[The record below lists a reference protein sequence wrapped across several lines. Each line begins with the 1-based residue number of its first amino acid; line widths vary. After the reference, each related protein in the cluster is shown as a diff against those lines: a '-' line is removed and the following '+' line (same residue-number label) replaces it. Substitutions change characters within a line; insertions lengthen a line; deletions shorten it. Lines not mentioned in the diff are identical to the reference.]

1 VSKQNNYSV
10 MRHSAAHLL
19 AHAISELFPDVLF
32 TIGPATKEGFF
43 YDVLPK
49 NNFKESDLALLEEKM
64 HEIAKRSLQI
74 SHTAIDKKTAQKL
87 FAHNRFKL
95 ELIDGIEGETVGLA
109 KQGDFIDLCKGGH
122 VENTDQIKYFELTGL
137 SGSYWRAD
145 RNNQVLQRI
154 SGTAFLTQ
162 QDFDAHKQQRAQA
175 ELYDHRRLG
184 KILDLFSFQDEG
196 PGFPFY
202 HPKGKA
208 ILNILVDHLKKFLH
222 LYEYQEISTP
232 IMLSDDLWKR
242 SGHYDFYKE
251 HMYFSTVDE
260 QTYAVRPM
268 NCPGAILVY
277 QDRPRSYRELPLRL
291 AEFAL
296 DHRYELS
303 GAMHGLF
310 RARAFTQDDA
320 HIFCRSDLL
329 GNELQST
336 IRLWSDVWKKFD
348 FKDVFVKVATR
359 PEKALGAVELW
370 STAIQAL
377 EDALQQEGYRY
388 EIAPGE
394 GAFYGPKIEFHIK
407 DSMDRSWQCGTI
419 QVDFAQPENFNLSYI
434 ADNGMKERPVII
446 HRAIY
451 GSLERFF
458 AILLEHY
465 KGKLPFWLAP
475 IQISILTITDEQKA
489 YSRNLYKIL
498 HNSGVRVTLD
508 ESSDPIQGKIKTSVE
523 QAIPWALI
531 IGKREAEN
539 ETVSIRLADGTQKN
553 GLIMQALLDLIH
565 NHN

>member
-1 VSKQNNYSV
+1 

-32 TIGPATKEGFF
+32 TIGPATKDGFF

-49 NNFKESDLALLEEKM
+49 NNFKESDLAILQEKM
-64 HEIAKRSLQI
+64 HEIAQRSLPI
-74 SHTAIDKKTAQKL
+74 THTAIDKQTARTL
-87 FAHNRFKL
+87 FASNQFKL
-95 ELIDGIEGETVGLA
+95 ELIEGIEGETVGLA
-109 KQGDFIDLCKGGH
+109 QQGNFIDLCKGGH
-122 VENTDQIKYFELTGL
+122 VENTSQIKYFELTGI

-145 RNNQVLQRI
+145 RNNQALQRI

-162 QDFDAHKQQRAQA
+162 EDFDAYKQQRAQA
-175 ELYDHRRLG
+175 ELYDHRKLG
-184 KILDLFSFQDEG
+184 KQLDLFSFQDEG

-208 ILNILVDHLKKFLH
+208 ILNVLIDHLKKFLQ
-222 LYEYQEISTP
+222 LYEYQEITTP
-232 IMLSDDLWKR
+232 LMLSDDLWKR

-277 QDRPRSYRELPLRL
+277 NNRPRSYRELPLRL

-320 HIFCRSDLL
+320 HIFCRPELL
-329 GNELQST
+329 ACELQST
-336 IRLWSDVWKKFD
+336 IRLWSDVWKKFN

-359 PEKALGAVELW
+359 PEKALGSVELW
-370 STAIQAL
+370 NSAIQAL
-377 EDALQQEGYRY
+377 QDSLNHEGYRY
-388 EIAPGE
+388 EIAHGE
-394 GAFYGPKIEFHIK
+394 GAFYGPKIEFHIR
-407 DSMDRSWQCGTI
+407 DSMERSWQCGTI

-434 ADNGMKERPVII
+434 TENGTKERPVII

-465 KGKLPFWLAP
+465 KGKLPFWLSP
-475 IQISILTITDEQKA
+475 IQIAILSITDDQKEYA
-489 YSRNLYKIL
+489 RNIYKKL
-498 HNSGVRVTLD
+498 HNQGIRVMID
-508 ESSDPIQGKIKTSVE
+508 ESSDPIQGKIKTAIE
-523 QAIPWALI
+523 QAIPWSI
-531 IGKREAEN
+531 IVGKREAEN
-539 ETVSIRLADGTQKN
+539 ETVSIRMADGTQKN
-553 GLIMQALLDLIH
+553 GLTLQSLSDLIN

>member
-1 VSKQNNYSV
+1 

-19 AHAISELFPDVLF
+19 AHAISELYPDVLF
-32 TIGPATKEGFF
+32 TIGPATKDGFF

-49 NNFKESDLALLEEKM
+49 NNFKESDLPLLQEKM
-64 HEIAKRSLQI
+64 HEIAQKSLPI
-74 SHTAIDKKTAQKL
+74 THTAIDKETAKKL
-87 FAHNRFKL
+87 FAKNPFKL
-95 ELIDGIEGETVGLA
+95 ELIEGIEGETVGLA
-109 KQGDFIDLCKGGH
+109 QQGNFIDLCKGGH
-122 VENTDQIKYFELTGL
+122 VENTSQIKYFELTGI

-162 QDFDAHKQQRAQA
+162 EDFDAYKQQRAQA
-175 ELYDHRRLG
+175 ELYDHRKLG
-184 KILDLFSFQDEG
+184 KQLDLFSFQDEG

-208 ILNILVDHLKKFLH
+208 ILNVLIDHLKKFLR
-222 LYEYQEISTP
+222 LYEYQEITTP
-232 IMLSDDLWKR
+232 LMLSDDLWKR

-277 QDRPRSYRELPLRL
+277 NNRPRSYRELPLRL

-320 HIFCRSDLL
+320 HIFCRPELL
-329 GNELQST
+329 ACELQST
-336 IRLWSDVWKKFD
+336 IRLWSDVWKKFN

-359 PEKALGAVELW
+359 PEKALGSVELW
-370 STAIQAL
+370 NTAIQAL
-377 EDALQQEGYRY
+377 QDSLNHEGYRY
-388 EIAPGE
+388 EIAHGE
-394 GAFYGPKIEFHIK
+394 GAFYGPKIEFHIR
-407 DSMDRSWQCGTI
+407 DSMERSWQCGTI

-434 ADNGMKERPVII
+434 TENGTKERPVII

-465 KGKLPFWLAP
+465 KGKLPFWLSP
-475 IQISILTITDEQKA
+475 IQIAILSITDDQKEYA
-489 YSRNLYKIL
+489 RNIYKKL
-498 HNSGVRVTLD
+498 HNQGIRVMID
-508 ESSDPIQGKIKTSVE
+508 ESSDPIQGKIKTAIE
-523 QAIPWALI
+523 QAIPWSI
-531 IGKREAEN
+531 IVGKREAEN
-539 ETVSIRLADGTQKN
+539 ETVSIRMADGTQKN
-553 GLIMQALLDLIH
+553 GLTLQSLSDLIN

>member
-1 VSKQNNYSV
+1 

-32 TIGPATKEGFF
+32 TIGPATKDGFF

-49 NNFKESDLALLEEKM
+49 NNFKESDLPLLQEKM
-64 HEIAKRSLQI
+64 HEIAQQSLPI
-74 SHTAIDKKTAQKL
+74 THTAIDKETAKKL
-87 FAHNRFKL
+87 FAKNPFKL
-95 ELIDGIEGETVGLA
+95 ELIEGIEGETVGLA
-109 KQGDFIDLCKGGH
+109 QQGNFIDLCKGGH
-122 VENTDQIKYFELTGL
+122 VENTSQIKYFELTGI

-145 RNNQVLQRI
+145 RNNQALQRI

-162 QDFDAHKQQRAQA
+162 EDFDAYKQQRAQA

-184 KILDLFSFQDEG
+184 KQLDLFSFQDEG

-208 ILNILVDHLKKFLH
+208 ILNVLVDHLKKFLR
-222 LYEYQEISTP
+222 LYEYQEITTP
-232 IMLSDDLWKR
+232 LMLSDDLWKR

-260 QTYAVRPM
+260 QTYAIRPM

-277 QDRPRSYRELPLRL
+277 NHRPRSYRELPLRL

-320 HIFCRSDLL
+320 HIFCRPELL
-329 GNELQST
+329 ACELQST
-336 IRLWSDVWKKFD
+336 IRLWSDVWKKFN
-348 FKDVFVKVATR
+348 FKDIFVKVATR
-359 PEKALGAVELW
+359 PEKALGSVELW
-370 STAIQAL
+370 NNAIQAL
-377 EDALQQEGYRY
+377 QDSLKHEGYRY
-388 EIAPGE
+388 EIAHGE
-394 GAFYGPKIEFHIK
+394 GAFYGPKIEFHIR

-434 ADNGMKERPVII
+434 SENGSKERPVII

-465 KGKLPFWLAP
+465 KGKLPFWLSP
-475 IQISILTITDEQKA
+475 IQIAILSITDDQKE
-489 YSRNLYKIL
+489 YTLNVYKKL
-498 HNSGVRVTLD
+498 HNQGIRVIID
-508 ESSDPIQGKIKTSVE
+508 ESSDPIQGKIKTAIE
-523 QAIPWALI
+523 QAIPWSII

-539 ETVSIRLADGTQKN
+539 ETVSIRMADGTQKN
-553 GLIMQALLDLIH
+553 GLTLQSLFDLIN

>member
-1 VSKQNNYSV
+1 

-32 TIGPATKEGFF
+32 TIGPATKDGFF

-49 NNFKESDLALLEEKM
+49 NNFKESDLPLLQEKM
-64 HEIAKRSLQI
+64 HEIAQQSLPI
-74 SHTAIDKKTAQKL
+74 THTAIDKETAKKL
-87 FAHNRFKL
+87 FAKNPFKL
-95 ELIDGIEGETVGLA
+95 ELIEGIEGETVGLA
-109 KQGDFIDLCKGGH
+109 QQGNFIDLCKGGH
-122 VENTDQIKYFELTGL
+122 VENTSQIKYFELTGI

-145 RNNQVLQRI
+145 RNNQALQRI

-162 QDFDAHKQQRAQA
+162 EDFDAYKQQRAQA

-184 KILDLFSFQDEG
+184 KQLDLFSFQDEG

-208 ILNILVDHLKKFLH
+208 ILNVLVDHLKKFLR
-222 LYEYQEISTP
+222 LYEYQEITTP
-232 IMLSDDLWKR
+232 LMLSDDLWKR

-277 QDRPRSYRELPLRL
+277 NHRPRSYRELPLRL

-320 HIFCRSDLL
+320 HIFCRPELL
-329 GNELQST
+329 ACELQST
-336 IRLWSDVWKKFD
+336 IRLWSDVWKKFN

-359 PEKALGAVELW
+359 PEKALGSVELW
-370 STAIQAL
+370 NDAIQAL
-377 EDALQQEGYRY
+377 QDSLNHEGYRY
-388 EIAPGE
+388 EMAHGE
-394 GAFYGPKIEFHIK
+394 GAFYGPKIEFHIQ

-434 ADNGMKERPVII
+434 SENGSKERPVII

-465 KGKLPFWLAP
+465 KGKLPFWLSP
-475 IQISILTITDEQKA
+475 IQIAILSITDDQKE
-489 YSRNLYKIL
+489 YTLNVYKKL
-498 HNSGVRVTLD
+498 HNQGIRVIID
-508 ESSDPIQGKIKTSVE
+508 ESSDPIQGKIKTAIE
-523 QAIPWALI
+523 QAIPWSII

-539 ETVSIRLADGTQKN
+539 ETVSIRMADGTQKN
-553 GLIMQALLDLIH
+553 GLTLQSLFDLIN